1 MIGQSMTSINHYHH
15 DIIGYISD
23 IPFISLSIQRSRY
36 IIVTLTKFKCIYE
49 LTIYISTYRFKLI
62 LPWRALIDI
71 IDNVKTKIQDATQL
85 IIYMLIKDLK
95 LFEHFPRSKIF

>member
-1 MIGQSMTSINHYHH
+1 M
-15 DIIGYISD
+15 
-23 IPFISLSIQRSRY
+23 
-36 IIVTLTKFKCIYE
+36 
-49 LTIYISTYRFKLI
+49 STYRFKLI

-71 IDNVKTKIQDATQL
+71 INNVNTKIQDATQL